1 MKKIN
6 PCLRLTAP
14 PAVPKRVRPPLWGH
28 SQTRRWDLPRTLAA
42 RANHWLLAEL
52 KATPFAGEIP
62 ANCVLLTSDTI
73 VWHEGKALGKPKDT
87 ADAFAML
94 HSLSGK
100 THEVITSVCFTT
112 DEKQVTQ
119 HCITKVTFKELS
131 NDEIS
136 YYITKYQPF
145 DKAGAYGIQEWIGH
159 IGVIAIEGSYNN
171 VMGLPTHLIS
181 KFVNS

>member
-1 MKKIN
+1 MPFAGDFLVTCALNPNQKINKYEKNN

-14 PAVPKRVRPPLWGH
+14 PAVPKRVRPPL
-28 SQTRRWDLPRTLAA
+28 
-42 RANHWLLAEL
+42 

-62 ANCVLLTSDTI
+62 PNCVLLTSDTI

-112 DEKQVTQ
+112 DEKQVTE

-159 IGVIAIEGSYNN
+159 IGVTAIEGSYNN

-181 KFVNS
+181 KFINS